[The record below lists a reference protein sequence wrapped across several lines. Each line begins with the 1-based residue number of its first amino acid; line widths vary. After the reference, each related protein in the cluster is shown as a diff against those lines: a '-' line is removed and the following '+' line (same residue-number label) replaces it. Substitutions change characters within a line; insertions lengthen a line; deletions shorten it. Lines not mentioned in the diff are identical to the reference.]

1 MLGICLLPSAR
12 RLLQAADL
20 AHKRRAA
27 GEGLSGGVGAGAAAE
42 VVVVGMTEA
51 DVELRVVRKRALLE
65 RYASVSVHLREVKRA
80 AAAAAAAAVG
90 GVGGGG
96 GGDDAEKLGG
106 GYGEE
111 AGRMRAYVAG
121 QCDAALEL
129 VQGELRRQP
138 ADVFCLRAA
147 GMLYSSKH
155 ALLLRAAAEGHP
167 AALALQHLVRA
178 HELSHGRSEATAMA
192 VVEAV
197 HEAADRYATDVSLAP
212 SDTPHAFIARV

>member
-20 AHKRRAA
+20 AHKRWAA
-27 GEGLSGGVGAGAAAE
+27 GEGLRGGMGAGAAAE

-80 AAAAAAAAVG
+80 AAAVG
-90 GVGGGG
+90 GVGSGG
-96 GGDDAEKLGG
+96 GGDDAEPGPGKLGG
-106 GYGEE
+106 GYGED